1 MAYLIRRLMEN
12 TSNTSFL
19 RQTYAEDAEIDKL
32 IVTPKPK
39 GARGFGPS
47 PSKKTLTPQ
56 PPGPLRNEP
65 LLDFS
70 RTENRARFA
79 QGLQEVR
86 QKFGRDYPLWIGG
99 GEEKN
104 KKWVGAV

>member
-1 MAYLIRRLMEN
+1 
-12 TSNTSFL
+12 
-19 RQTYAEDAEIDKL
+19 YAEDAEVDKL

-39 GARGFGPS
+39 GARGLGPS
-47 PSKKTLTPQ
+47 PSTKTLTPQ
-56 PPGPLRNEP
+56 SPGPFRHEP

-99 GEEKN
+99 EEEKTKSLLESIN
-104 KKWVGAV
+104 PAEPDEIVGCVPVAS